1 MKKRI
6 ENYQFEELNKEVLFI
21 NKYDLSFM
29 YLYEL
34 NRYWKEFL
42 FDLLAE
48 LNKKNIM
55 MVKFDNLLTFLKNN
69 YKIIIEENNLD
80 IKIEDYVELNDYI
93 TLKEWLKVEDNNI
106 EMNEKGIFLVKEGF
120 GVMVA
125 HWSSKPG

>member
-48 LNKKNIM
+48 LNKKNLIM
-55 MVKFDNLLTFLKNN
+55 GKFDNLLTFLKNN

-80 IKIEDYVELNDYI
+80 IKIEDYIELNDYI
-93 TLKEWLKVEDNNI
+93 TLKEWLEVEDNNI
-106 EMNEKGIFLVKEGF
+106 EMNEKGIFLVK
-120 GVMVA
+120 
-125 HWSSKPG
+125 